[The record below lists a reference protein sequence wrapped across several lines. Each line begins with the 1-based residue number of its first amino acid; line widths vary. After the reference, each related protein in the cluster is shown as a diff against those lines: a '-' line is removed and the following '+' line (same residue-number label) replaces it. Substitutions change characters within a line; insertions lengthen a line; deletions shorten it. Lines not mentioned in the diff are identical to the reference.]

1 MLISE
6 VITRKVEAHHLAREA
21 CLYVR
26 QSSLRQVVENTESAR
41 RQYGLRHRAMALGWP
56 AESVRVIDEDQGK
69 SAASSANRSGFRD
82 LMARIAAGEVGIVL
96 GLEVSRL
103 ARNNADWHQLLRI
116 AGIARTLIL
125 DENGV
130 YDPNDSNDRL
140 LLGFKGTMS
149 EFELQGIRARLV
161 GGQKSAA
168 ARGVLKMALPIGLAY
183 DDNDEVVLDPDLS
196 IADAIGGVFD
206 RFRRL
211 GSAMAVV
218 KWMHRENIVLPS
230 RPRRGPNRGQLRW
243 ALPSFSQVRQI
254 LRNPRYAG
262 AYVYG
267 RTRSEPQAD
276 GKVRHRSVPRE
287 EWQVLIRNAHAGF
300 IDWDEYL
307 RNQATLAANAAAFL
321 PAPSRVAAPRKGAAL
336 LQSRVICGHCG
347 RRMGPLYTTARSTRN
362 EPARYFYVCK
372 HQLVR
377 YGRKVCQT
385 IRADLVDA
393 AISRFVVDAMNRE
406 NIDLAIAIQ
415 EQVRVEF
422 AEADRQRAHRI
433 EAIRYEA
440 DLARRRFFAVD
451 PANRLV
457 AATLEAD
464 WNGRLRELEDACGE
478 REARA
483 AARDAELSG
492 LQRERIRALTRD
504 FEQVWTASQTTNT
517 DRKRLLGLLIEDAT
531 LSRDGYEVKVELRV
545 RGGRALTLDTVHLP
559 RPMAQIRKTPP
570 AHDRSSRPA
579 PRDPHRRGH
588 RTGTQPGRTQKLEG
602 RVLYGQARVS
612 HPPQVRVAELS
623 RTGEDAASGKG
634 IRVGSGTGCPDR
646 CHPRNRA
653 HDRKSPR
660 RRPDRAG
667 RHRNRWPTLL
677 HVQGL
682 RPQEQPALRSA
693 RRTQPESRRTNHR
706 FKRATRCIV
715 KQETCRRRRPP
726 SPSTARCPPRGSA
739 SRRPARCTASPYP
752 CSGSPEPSSPA
763 RRPAL
768 RRRRRR
774 PSCLT
779 AATRARAGSPSPSRP
794 RGRKNLA
801 SQEHR

>member
-6 VITRKVEAHHLAREA
+6 ATTRKIEAHHLAREA

-26 QSSLRQVVENTESAR
+26 QSSLRQVMENTESAR
-41 RQYGLRHRAMALGWP
+41 RQYGLRRRAMALGWP

-69 SAASSANRSGFRD
+69 SAASSANRTGFRD

-103 ARNNADWHQLLRI
+103 ARDNADWHQLLRI

-130 YDPNDSNDRL
+130 YDPNDGNDRL

-183 DDNDEVVLDPDLS
+183 NDSDEVVFDPDRS
-196 IADAIGGVFD
+196 VADAIRGVFD
-206 RFRRL
+206 GFRRM

-230 RPRRGPNRGQLRW
+230 RPRSGPSRGQLRW

-262 AYVYG
+262 AFVYG
-267 RTRSEPQAD
+267 RTRREPQAD
-276 GKVRHRSVPRE
+276 GTVRYRSVPRE
-287 EWQVLIRNAHAGF
+287 EWEVLIRNAHAGF

-307 RNQATLAANAAAFL
+307 RNQAALAANAAAFL

-347 RRMGPLYTTARSTRN
+347 RRMGPLYTSARSARN
-362 EPARYFYVCK
+362 LPARYFYVCK

-393 AISRFVVDAMNRE
+393 ALSRFVVDAMNRE
-406 NIDLAIAIQ
+406 NIDLAIAVQ
-415 EQVRVEF
+415 EQVRTEF
-422 AEADRQRAHRI
+422 AEADRQRARRI

-451 PANRLV
+451 PQNRLV
-457 AATLEAD
+457 AATLEAE
-464 WNGRLRELEDACGE
+464 WNGRLRELDEACRE

-483 AARDAELSG
+483 AARHAELSNV
-492 LQRERIRALTRD
+492 QVERIRALTRD
-504 FEQVWTASQTTNT
+504 FGRVWSAPATTNT

-531 LSRDGYEVKVELRV
+531 LSRDGHEVKVELRM
-545 RGGRALTLDTVHLP
+545 RGGKALTLDTVHLP
-559 RPMAQIRKTPP
+559 RPMAQVRKTPP
-570 AHDRSSRPA
+570 ATLTALAELLETHTDEAAARELNRT
-579 PRDPHRRGH
+579 GH
-588 RTGTQPGRTQKLEG
+588 RNWKGESYSAKRVRYTRHSYRLPSFLERERTRLRAKGFESAPELAVRIGFTPGTVRTIGRAPDDDRIERAVIATGGRRYCMYRAKESG
-602 RVLYGQARVS
+602 NANAGQA
-612 HPPQVRVAELS
+612 
-623 RTGEDAASGKG
+623 GEHSPGPTDPAIVPHAQQGAS
-634 IRVGSGTGCPDR
+634 
-646 CHPRNRA
+646 
-653 HDRKSPR
+653 
-660 RRPDRAG
+660 
-667 RHRNRWPTLL
+667 
-677 HVQGL
+677 
-682 RPQEQPALRSA
+682 
-693 RRTQPESRRTNHR
+693 
-706 FKRATRCIV
+706 
-715 KQETCRRRRPP
+715 
-726 SPSTARCPPRGSA
+726 
-739 SRRPARCTASPYP
+739 
-752 CSGSPEPSSPA
+752 
-763 RRPAL
+763 
-768 RRRRRR
+768 
-774 PSCLT
+774 
-779 AATRARAGSPSPSRP
+779 
-794 RGRKNLA
+794 
-801 SQEHR
+801 

>member
-6 VITRKVEAHHLAREA
+6 VTTRKIEAHHLAREA

-26 QSSLRQVVENTESAR
+26 QSSLRQVMENTESAR
-41 RQYGLRHRAMALGWP
+41 RQYGLRRRAVALGWP

-103 ARNNADWHQLLRI
+103 ARDNADWHQLLRI

-130 YDPNDSNDRL
+130 YDPNDGNDRL

-183 DDNDEVVLDPDLS
+183 NDSDEVVLDPDQS
-196 IADAIGGVFD
+196 VADAIRGVFD
-206 RFRRL
+206 RFRRM

-262 AYVYG
+262 AFVYG
-267 RTRSEPQAD
+267 RTRREPQAD
-276 GKVRHRSVPRE
+276 GTVRYRSVPRE
-287 EWQVLIRNAHAGF
+287 EWEVLIWNAHAGF

-307 RNQATLAANAAAFL
+307 RNQAALAANAVAFL

-347 RRMGPLYTTARSTRN
+347 RRMGPLYTSARSARN
-362 EPARYFYVCK
+362 QPARYFYVCK

-393 AISRFVVDAMNRE
+393 AMSRFVVEAMNRE
-406 NIDLAIAIQ
+406 SIDLAIAVR
-415 EQVRVEF
+415 EQVRTEF

-440 DLARRRFFAVD
+440 GLARRRFFEVD

-464 WNGRLRELEDACGE
+464 WNGRLRELDEACRE

-483 AARDAELSG
+483 VARHAELSG
-492 LQRERIRALTRD
+492 LQVERIRALTRD
-504 FEQVWTASQTTNT
+504 FERVWTASATTNT

-531 LSRDGYEVKVELRV
+531 LSRDGHEVKVELRM
-545 RGGRALTLDTVHLP
+545 RGGKALTLDTVHLP
-559 RPMAQIRKTPP
+559 RPMAQVRKTPP
-570 AHDRSSRPA
+570 DTLAALARLLETHTDEAAARELNRA
-579 PRDPHRRGH
+579 GH
-588 RTGTQPGRTQKLEG
+588 RNWKGESYTAK
-602 RVLYGQARVS
+602 RVRY
-612 HPPQVRVAELS
+612 
-623 RTGEDAASGKG
+623 T
-634 IRVGSGTGCPDR
+634 
-646 CHPRNRA
+646 
-653 HDRKSPR
+653 
-660 RRPDRAG
+660 
-667 RHRNRWPTLL
+667 RHRYGLPSFLERERTRLRAKGFASAPELAVRIGATPGTVRTIARAPDDDRIERAVIATDGRRYCMYRVPEPRSNPHSDQLGEHDQSPGEPT
-677 HVQGL
+677 
-682 RPQEQPALRSA
+682 
-693 RRTQPESRRTNHR
+693 
-706 FKRATRCIV
+706 
-715 KQETCRRRRPP
+715 
-726 SPSTARCPPRGSA
+726 
-739 SRRPARCTASPYP
+739 TASNAQQ
-752 CSGSPEPSSPA
+752 G
-763 RRPAL
+763 
-768 RRRRRR
+768 
-774 PSCLT
+774 
-779 AATRARAGSPSPSRP
+779 
-794 RGRKNLA
+794 A
-801 SQEHR
+801 S